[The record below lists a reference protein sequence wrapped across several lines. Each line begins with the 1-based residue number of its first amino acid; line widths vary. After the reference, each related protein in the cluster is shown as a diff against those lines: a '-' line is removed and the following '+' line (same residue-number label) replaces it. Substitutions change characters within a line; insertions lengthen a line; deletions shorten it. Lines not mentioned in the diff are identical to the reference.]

1 MLSLL
6 YNGKYATANQQVWS
20 EEHIEKYLPLVKR
33 ISGRLAISLPAHID
47 EDDLIG
53 YGVFG
58 LLDALQKY
66 EPSRGVKFETYAT
79 LRIRGSIIDG
89 LRAMDWVPHSAR
101 QKVKRVYQGFA
112 ELESDLGRSPELQEV
127 AKYLEV
133 TQEDLTTTLLQGQH
147 MTLISLEDVS
157 AVDGAESNVSPV
169 DKIVDHSS
177 QEAYRQIEVEEQKN
191 VLSAAIDKLS
201 EKEKMVIAL
210 YYREELTLK
219 EIAAVM
225 NLSESRI
232 SQIHSQTI
240 LRLRGYL
247 SRQKKNLF

>member
-1 MLSLL
+1 MP
-6 YNGKYATANQQVWS
+6 NGKYASAKQNIWT
-20 EEHIEKYLPLVKR
+20 EESLEKYLPLVKR
-33 ISGRLAISLPAHID
+33 ISGRLAISLPSHID
-47 EDDLIG
+47 DEDLIG

-66 EPSRGVKFETYAT
+66 EPSRGVKFETYAV
-79 LRIRGSIIDG
+79 LRIRGAMIDG

-101 QKVKRVYQGFA
+101 QKVKRVHQGFA
-112 ELESDLGRSPELQEV
+112 KLESNLGRTPAMEEV
-127 AKYLEV
+127 AEFLEV
-133 TQEDLTTTLLQGQH
+133 PIEELTTTLLQGQH
-147 MTLISLEDVS
+147 MTLISLEDIS
-157 AVDGAESNVSPV
+157 SIDSMESNVSPV
-169 DKIVDHSS
+169 DMLIDHSS
-177 QEAYRQIEVEEQKN
+177 QESFKQIELEERKQI
-191 VLSAAIDKLS
+191 LSRNIEKLS
-201 EKEKMVIAL
+201 EKEKLVVAL

-232 SQIHSQTI
+232 SQIHSQAI

>member
-1 MLSLL
+1 M
-6 YNGKYATANQQVWS
+6 YNGKYATANQNVWS

-33 ISGRLAISLPAHID
+33 ISGRLAISLPPHID

-112 ELESDLGRSPELQEV
+112 ELEKDLGRSPELQEV
-127 AKYLEV
+127 AEYLEV

-157 AVDGAESNVSPV
+157 AVDGSESNVSPV

-191 VLSAAIDKLS
+191 VLSVAIEKLS
-201 EKEKMVIAL
+201 EKEKMVVAL